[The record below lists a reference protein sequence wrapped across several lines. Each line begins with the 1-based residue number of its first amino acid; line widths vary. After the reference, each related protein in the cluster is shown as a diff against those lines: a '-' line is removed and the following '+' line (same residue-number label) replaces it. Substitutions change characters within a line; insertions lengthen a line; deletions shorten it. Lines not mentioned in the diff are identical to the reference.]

1 MSKYTSQNHHTQVVQ
16 LFQDGHYFFHKG
28 LKAYRERN
36 LPRAS
41 KLIQRAIVLEPEN
54 VEMLSQLA
62 MIYTEMGHYQQSNE
76 LLQFILEHV
85 DENMTECHYFQANN
99 YANLGLF
106 QEAYKSAT
114 TYAALEE
121 DGEFAEENDE
131 LLDLLDMSDEDDE
144 DFPYDQDD
152 LIVKQDHA
160 NHLLESGRLEEAID
174 MLEQMIVE
182 YPEFWSA
189 YNNLALAYFYS
200 GRIHQAKEMLNRV
213 LHENPGN
220 LHALCNQLVFYH
232 SEKEVEKVNV
242 LAKQLTH
249 VYPMLSEQR
258 YKLGATFALVGEFE
272 WAFKWLYSLYKTGFS
287 GDSTFL
293 YWLASAAYH
302 TGHKSLAQ
310 TVWDKMVEED
320 IDADEIKPWQEKPE
334 EPETMVSMEERLTAY
349 YVSKQKGE
357 HDVLQAVLD
366 SRAAKTTFE
375 QQFIELLLFE
385 DQMEERS
392 FSEDAVF
399 AKQAASALE
408 EAIHPDNHMPYF
420 WLFHIIQ
427 QVRAS
432 GSDKRNAPAWA
443 AASYYL
449 WVNGQEESKMTKK
462 EVATLFQMSVQT
474 LSKYERVICSLID
487 ELGR

>member
-1 MSKYTSQNHHTQVVQ
+1 MSKYTSQNNHTQVVQ

-36 LPRAS
+36 LSRAS

-62 MIYTEMGHYQQSNE
+62 IIYTEMGHYQQSNE
-76 LLQFILEHV
+76 LLDFILEHL
-85 DENMTECHYFQANN
+85 DENMSECHYFKANN

-106 QEAYKSAT
+106 QEAYRCAT
-114 TYAALEE
+114 AYAALEE
-121 DGEFAEENDE
+121 DGEFADENDD
-131 LLDLLDMSDEDDE
+131 LLDLLDMSDDVDE

-152 LIVKQDHA
+152 LIVKQDQA
-160 NHLLESGRLEEAID
+160 NHLLESGRLDEAIE

-200 GRIHQAKEMLNRV
+200 GQIDQAKEMLNRV

-232 SEKEVEKVNV
+232 YEKEEEKVNL

-249 VYPMLSEQR
+249 VYPILSEQR

-272 WAFKWLYSLYKTGFS
+272 WAFKWLYSLYKTGFQ

-293 YWLASAAYH
+293 YWLASAAYY
-302 TGHKSLAQ
+302 TGHKTLAQ

-320 IDADEIKPWQEKPE
+320 IDADEIKPWQDKPE
-334 EPETMVSMEERLTAY
+334 ESEPMVSIEERLTAY

-357 HDVLQAVLD
+357 RDVLQSVLD
-366 SRAAKTTFE
+366 SRAAKTAFE

-408 EAIHPDNHMPYF
+408 EAVQPDSHMPYF

-427 QVRAS
+427 QARAS
-432 GSDKRNAPAWA
+432 GVEKKNAIAWA

-449 WVNGQEESKMTKK
+449 WMNEQEESAVSKK
-462 EVATLFQMSVQT
+462 EIAASFQVSVQT
-474 LSKYERVICSLID
+474 LSKYEDIICAFMV
-487 ELGR
+487 